1 MTNAPMRPFNSW
13 DMIKIIGLLFMFVD
27 HMGAYFFIHNLWMR
41 SVGRGAAPIFLFL
54 AGYASS
60 YRFSRELLVLASIML
75 LSNFILGEYTQ
86 PLNILF
92 TILGCRA
99 LFHLME
105 KRGKVIEKPWEW
117 FIVLA
122 LFIVFTCFLFQY
134 GTLGVM
140 FAVCGYMK
148 RRPERYSLT
157 LQKLFLAGTLLCCAA
172 TFALFFDLTS
182 SNVLAAEYAGGAH
195 ARHASFSGVVHTH
208 TRAYFPLFRT
218 HLRRPPARHFVGNAL
233 SDLAKGRSSRNVRVV
248 TRSRRSRP
256 LPRQRQMAVR

>member
-182 SNVLAAEYAGGAH
+182 SNVLLMIPVLGIDYWLLSTLEVRTLDMRRFPAWFTRILGLISHYSGRIYVAH
-195 ARHASFSGVVHTH
+195 LLVISWVTH
-208 TRAYFPLFRT
+208 YPI
-218 HLRRPPARHFVGNAL
+218 
-233 SDLAKGRSSRNVRVV
+233 
-248 TRSRRSRP
+248 
-256 LPRQRQMAVR
+256 